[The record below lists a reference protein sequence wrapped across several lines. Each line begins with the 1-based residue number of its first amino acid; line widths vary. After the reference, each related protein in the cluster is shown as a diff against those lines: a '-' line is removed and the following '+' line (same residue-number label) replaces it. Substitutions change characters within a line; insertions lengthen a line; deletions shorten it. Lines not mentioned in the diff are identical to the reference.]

1 MSAPDLLSL
10 TVAELSPLLLAR
22 KVTSTALTEMSLARL
37 EELGPRYNAVALVT
51 RDLALEEA
59 READAE
65 LAAGRSRGP
74 LHGIPYGAK
83 DLLDTKGIK
92 TTWGARPYASRVPD
106 SDAEVITRLR
116 EAGAVLVAKLAM
128 IELAGGLGY
137 NTAAASATGPAKNPW
152 KLDCW
157 TCGSS
162 SGSGAAVAARLVPF
176 AIGSET
182 WGSILC
188 PSSFCGITGLRP
200 TYDRVSRRGA
210 MALSWTMDKI
220 GPLAK
225 TARDCATVLSAL
237 SDRPIAFDGAV
248 DPRSLRV
255 GWLDLDLGKFGEK
268 EVAAAFDGALA
279 ELRSAGIDVRRTKLP
294 DLPFEDVAAVVIQAE
309 AAAAFENLEKSGKV
323 SELADPDAPLAF
335 EIAKEIGAADY
346 IKAMRLRTEMQ
357 RAMTRFF
364 GEWDLLLAPTERYV
378 ASRLD
383 QKLDEALAGSDP
395 LGGAGNLC
403 GLPAISVPCGFGR
416 DGLPVGL
423 SIVGAPWREENV
435 VALAEL
441 YQARTEWHT
450 KEPPK

>member
-1 MSAPDLLSL
+1 MSGADLLALPVS
-10 TVAELSPLLLAR
+10 ELSPLLLSR
-22 KVTSTALTEMSLARL
+22 KVTATALAEMSLARL

-51 RDLALEEA
+51 RDLALEQA
-59 READAE
+59 READRE
-65 LAAGRSRGP
+65 IAAGRHRGP

-83 DLLDTKGIK
+83 DLLDTKGLR
-92 TTWGARPYASRVPD
+92 TTWGARPYSARVPD
-106 SDAEVITRLR
+106 SDAEVIGRLR

-137 NTAAASATGPAKNPW
+137 NIAAASATGPAKNPW
-152 KLDCW
+152 KTDCW

-188 PSSFCGITGLRP
+188 PSSFCGVTGLRP

-225 TARDCATVLSAL
+225 SARDCATVLSAI
-237 SDRPIAFDGAV
+237 SSRPIAFDGSV
-248 DPRSLRV
+248 DPRKLRV
-255 GWLDLDLGKFGEK
+255 AFLDLDFGKFGEK
-268 EVAAAFDGALA
+268 EVAAAFENALGA
-279 ELRSAGIDVRRTKLP
+279 LRSAGVEIREAKLP
-294 DLPFEDVAAVVIQAE
+294 DLPFEDVAGIVIQAE
-309 AAAAFENLEKSGKV
+309 AAAAFENLEKSGRV
-323 SELADPDAPLAF
+323 FELADPDAPLAF
-335 EIAKEIGAADY
+335 EIARKIGATDY
-346 IKAMRLRTEMQ
+346 IKAMRLRTVMQ
-357 RAMTRFF
+357 EAMARFF
-364 GEWDLLLAPTERYV
+364 SEWDLVLAPTERYV

-383 QKLDEALAGSDP
+383 RKLDEALAGPDV

-403 GLPAISVPCGFGR
+403 GLPAVSVPCGFGKE
-416 DGLPVGL
+416 GLPVGMA
-423 SIVGAPWREENV
+423 IVGAPWREENV

-441 YQARTEWHT
+441 YQANTDWHT